1 MAPTPFVTI
10 TEPIGVA
17 ATQDGVL
24 ITAWEGSPSIFKVTD
39 TKAISVFA
47 PGFVTV
53 PSRVEKYLDVNPGLG
68 PWANKAG
75 FVYVTQGS
83 DVWEITPNGCA
94 VKKFLTIDSGVISGT
109 GITFDRVGTFKY
121 DMILTDIMGNVF
133 RVTSRA
139 LITPLV
145 NLKITIENPAVV
157 PVGLGT
163 WWRSMGGGGESRTG
177 VVRPC
182 RGIAYEN
189 R

>member
-109 GITFDRVGTFKY
+109 GGTLQGREGWDGKSTGPRCHSPGSPLLLY
-121 DMILTDIMGNVF
+121 ILV
-133 RVTSRA
+133 
-139 LITPLV
+139 
-145 NLKITIENPAVV
+145 
-157 PVGLGT
+157 
-163 WWRSMGGGGESRTG
+163 
-177 VVRPC
+177 
-182 RGIAYEN
+182 
-189 R
+189 